1 MTVHQHRA
9 DDLAVPRDRLDRQ
22 RGRERGREDARPDVP
37 AKFAVP
43 VATHVVVRPRLHAR
57 LDAGVADGVT
67 LIAAGPGWGKS
78 LLVGSW
84 VAAGAG
90 GRAVA
95 WVSLD
100 GADDDPRAFWW
111 TVATAIARV
120 AGDGVAAA
128 LSRLTSGAAELPG
141 DLVRGLEGADP
152 LVVVLDN
159 LHEVVDPEV
168 HAGLQR
174 LVEHPPPGLALVFTT
189 RRDPAW
195 ALPRLR
201 LAGLVSEIR
210 AADLAFDRDEAAAL
224 FDHLGVALGADQ
236 LDEMVRRTEGW
247 AAGLR
252 LGALHLRGAPDVDAA
267 VGAFSGDDHDV
278 SGYLLDE
285 VLDRQ
290 PPALVTFLERV
301 AVVDLVCADLAD
313 TLAGGTDGAA
323 VLADLAASHLFV
335 QALGPGRW
343 YRLHR
348 LVRDLLRARPLPR
361 RERRDLHRRAALWFA
376 AHGMVLEAVRTAVR
390 GELWPLASDLLG
402 RHLVALALDGSAREL
417 ESVLADVP
425 RPVLLTRPE
434 LATALAGVRVAQA
447 REVEVARLVDV
458 ARAGSG
464 ELPAPRA
471 ERLRLYHALILG
483 ALARVLG
490 DPAGT
495 RDALTSVD
503 PDATALAKLDVAG
516 VDVVLDVVRGNLG
529 TAAFWTGDL
538 AGAEAHL
545 RGVADPGGART
556 LPPLSAA
563 AHLAL
568 VAVERGELGEAERV
582 ATRVVDAAEAPGWTL
597 TAQVAPAHLAMARVV
612 FDRGDTEGADRWW
625 RRLAEA
631 EERSPERHLLLAA
644 ALLRAERHEAAGDPG
659 RGLAELRS
667 IRVRLGGWVPPRP
680 LREQSVLTEAA
691 LLARVGDVSA
701 VRLLLEPVGPPE
713 TDAGRVLLARLHRQL
728 GDRDAAREVLAAVG
742 GGTVRTRVGAGVV
755 GALLASAAGDEDRAA
770 DLVEEALVAAA
781 GCGLRRPFLAEPD
794 LAPLLAQRLERGSAA
809 GGLALDL
816 LGRPAATPA
825 GAERLGAVD
834 PLTERERLAL
844 RYLASSLS
852 NTEIAA
858 ALYVSV
864 NTVKTHQRAVYR
876 KLGADGRRDA
886 VRRARDLGLL

>member
-1 MTVHQHRA
+1 MHRVRP
-9 DDLAVPRDRLDRQ
+9 DDVAVPRPRDDREHDRKAT
-22 RGRERGREDARPDVP
+22 GPDVP

-43 VATHVVVRPRLHAR
+43 VATHVVPRPRLHAR
-57 LDAGVADGVT
+57 LDAGVSGGVT
-67 LIAAGPGWGKS
+67 LVAAGPGWGKS

-90 GRAVA
+90 GRGVA

-100 GADDDPRAFWW
+100 AGDDDARAFWT
-111 TVATAIARV
+111 TVASSLARV
-120 AGDGVAAA
+120 AGDRAAPA
-128 LSRLTSGAAELPG
+128 LAHLTSAAAELPG
-141 DLVRGLEGADP
+141 DLVRALDGTDP

-159 LHEVVDPEV
+159 LHEVADPEV

-174 LVEHPPPGLALVFTT
+174 LVEHPPPGLALVITT

-224 FDHLGVALGADQ
+224 FDHLGVDLGTDQ

-267 VGAFSGDDHDV
+267 VRAFSGDDHDV

-290 PPALVTFLERV
+290 PPGLVTFLERV
-301 AVVDLVCADLAD
+301 AVVDVVCADLAD
-313 TLAGGTDGAA
+313 ALVGGTDGAA

-348 LVRDLLRARPLPR
+348 LVLDLLRARPLPR

-376 AHGMVLEAVRTAVR
+376 AHGMALDAVGAAVR
-390 GELWPLASDLLG
+390 GELWPLASELVS
-402 RHLVALALDGSAREL
+402 RHLVALALGGSAREL
-417 ESVLADVP
+417 EGVLDGVP
-425 RPVLLTRPE
+425 RPVLLARPE
-434 LATALAGVRVAQA
+434 LATALAGARIVQA
-447 REVEVARLVDV
+447 RQVEVARLVQV
-458 ARAGSG
+458 ARASWG
-464 ELPAPRA
+464 ELSARRVD
-471 ERLRLYHALILG
+471 RLRLHHALILG
-483 ALARVLG
+483 GLARAVGDLAGVRDANASIELDAAALA
-490 DPAGT
+490 A
-495 RDALTSVD
+495 
-503 PDATALAKLDVAG
+503 LDVAD
-516 VDVVLDVVRGNLG
+516 VDVVLDVVRSNLG

-545 RGVADPGGART
+545 REVADLDGARA
-556 LPPLSAA
+556 LPPLNAA

-568 VAVERGELGEAERV
+568 VAVERGELDVAEQR
-582 ATRVVDAAEAPGWTL
+582 AAAVVEAAEAAGWTL
-597 TAQVAPAHLAMARVV
+597 TMQVAPAYLAMAHVV
-612 FDRGDTEGADRWW
+612 FDRGDIDGADRWW
-625 RRLAEA
+625 RRLAEV
-631 EERSPERHLLLAA
+631 EERGPERHLLLAGSV
-644 ALLRAERHEAAGDPG
+644 LRAVRHEAADDPG

-667 IRVRLGGWVPPRP
+667 TGVRLEGWVPPRP

-691 LLARVGDVSA
+691 LLVRVGDVA
-701 VRLLLEPVGPPE
+701 AARLLLEREDPPE
-713 TDAGRVLLARLHRQL
+713 TDAGRLLLARLHRRL
-728 GDRDAAREVLAAVG
+728 GGLDAAREVLDAVG
-742 GGTVRTRVGAGVV
+742 ATTVRTRVGAGVV
-755 GALLASAAGDEDRAA
+755 GALLTEASGDGDRAV
-770 DLVEEALVAAA
+770 DLLEEALVAAA
-781 GCGLRRPFLAEPD
+781 PCGLRRPFLAEPD
-794 LAPLLAQRLERGSAA
+794 LAPLLARCLERGSAA
-809 GGLALDL
+809 GELALDV
-816 LGRPAATPA
+816 LGRRSPA
-825 GAERLGAVD
+825 RDLVD

-886 VRRARDLGLL
+886 VRRARALGLL